1 MRGFCE
7 HSLCGARYAFST
19 FMRKKTNLFKKKLFS
34 IGHVLVATKR
44 CIPRVED
51 MTEEE
56 KKDLFVASCKIT
68 KVLDEYYE
76 AKSTTITIQDGE
88 FAGQTVKHVHCH
100 IMPRKPGDFENNDEI
115 YTHLNKHDHKDVKEK
130 RRALSGMIEEANIYK
145 NLLK

>member
-1 MRGFCE
+1 M
-7 HSLCGARYAFST
+7 
-19 FMRKKTNLFKKKLFS
+19 
-34 IGHVLVATKR
+34 VATKR

-56 KKDLFVASCKIT
+56 KKDLFVTSCKIV
-68 KVLDEYYE
+68 KVLDDFYE

-88 FAGQTVKHVHCH
+88 FAGQTIKHVHCH

-115 YTHLNKHDHKDVKEK
+115 YTQLNKHDHKDIKDK
-130 RRALSGMIEEANIYK
+130 RRPLTEMIKEARIYE